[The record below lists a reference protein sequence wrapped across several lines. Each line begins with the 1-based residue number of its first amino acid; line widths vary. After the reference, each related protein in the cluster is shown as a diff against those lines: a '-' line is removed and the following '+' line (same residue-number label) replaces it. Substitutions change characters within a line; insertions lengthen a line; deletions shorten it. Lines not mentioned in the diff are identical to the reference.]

1 MIVDCGDGTVDLT
14 TRKLLDGNRLGEVT
28 ERIVDC
34 CGSSFVDAE
43 FIKYLKREL
52 GDEAINLLRDNFYG
66 QMQYM
71 IQEFCLYAKLPFTG
85 DDPDFFYDVYLDEV
99 SPVLLQYVSG
109 EKKKKLEDAEWLIT
123 LDYNTIKSMF
133 DPVIE
138 RILRM
143 IHIQLDNTLGRND
156 LTSKMFLVGNLV
168 NQGICKKELNKNF
181 QILILSFL
189 PIRSQLF
196 LVARQFMV

>member
-1 MIVDCGDGTVDLT
+1 
-14 TRKLLDGNRLGEVT
+14 
-28 ERIVDC
+28 
-34 CGSSFVDAE
+34 
-43 FIKYLKREL
+43 
-52 GDEAINLLRDNFYG
+52 
-66 QMQYM
+66 M

-143 IHIQLDNTLGRND
+143 IHIQLDNTRERKAVTNI
-156 LTSKMFLVGNLV
+156 MFLVGGFSQSEYLQRKIEEEFPDLNVSVPTNPIAAISRGAAIYGLDFSEIDVNL
-168 NQGICKKELNKNF
+168 I
-181 QILILSFL
+181 I
-189 PIRSQLF
+189 
-196 LVARQFMV
+196 